1 MDIKYCENGTLV
13 LKSGTASMLIN
24 PENNKTKVQKY
35 PESIVIDLTSK
46 IEKSRCEKY
55 LVQNPGEYEMDDIHV
70 MFRILEDGGQVV
82 LANIGGIDVCYLEN
96 NVEKLEKDI
105 VDEIISMGVLI
116 VSLRGEG
123 KLRSD
128 MVSDMVGEMTPRYL
142 LPIFQGEQEK
152 ENFQKVFG
160 IQEFVIEKKLKL
172 DKSNM
177 GDDESPVE
185 IVLLSI

>member
-1 MDIKYCENGTLV
+1 MNMDIKYCENGTLV

-24 PENNKTKVQKY
+24 PKNNKTKVQKY

-55 LVQNPGEYEMDDIHV
+55 LVQNPGEYEMDYIHV

-105 VDEIISMGVLI
+105 VD
-116 VSLRGEG
+116 
-123 KLRSD
+123 
-128 MVSDMVGEMTPRYL
+128 EMTPRYL

-177 GDDESPVE
+177 GDDE
-185 IVLLSI
+185 